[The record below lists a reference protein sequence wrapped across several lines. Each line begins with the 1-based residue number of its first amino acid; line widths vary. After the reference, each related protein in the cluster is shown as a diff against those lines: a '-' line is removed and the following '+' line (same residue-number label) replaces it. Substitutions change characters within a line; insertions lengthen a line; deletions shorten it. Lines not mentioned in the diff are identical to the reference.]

1 MEPAWR
7 KIPGISSES
16 GTEEG
21 KKEEGQKGG
30 AKGKKKPEENS
41 QAETAETET
50 GTETTSA
57 EKETEE
63 STALHIPGTFKSGE
77 NAESTTALEN
87 EFWGNGWGETKEKP
101 NKKDDSS
108 EVIESRIA
116 IATDIHYLEKSLT
129 DNGESFQAMV
139 QNGDGMM
146 IQYCWEIMM
155 AFLEQIEKEKP
166 DVLVLSGDLT
176 KNGEKKSHEA
186 LAERLKRLEHAGIPV
201 VVIPGNHDIN
211 SPYACGFRGDE
222 TYSAQQI
229 SAKQFAEIYKDF
241 GYKEAIS
248 RDPYSLSYVY
258 SLNEYTWLLMLDSCQ
273 YEPKNLVGG
282 MIREE
287 TYDWIEENLKIA
299 WEEGVRVIPVT
310 HHNLLEQTNVS
321 EEYVK
326 NCTIE
331 HDERLIQM
339 WEDNQINI
347 HLSGHLHLQHYKQTE
362 SEPPLYEVV
371 TGSLVMYPCKYGIL
385 EVMNSGDIYYYTQ
398 KVPVAEWAAK
408 YRKNDKNLLTFD
420 IYAEKFLYDISYQRA
435 YNSLQ
440 NHGVSQEDS
449 DKMAK
454 LYARLTPNFYAGT
467 IPNERDEILQDPAYE
482 LWKESEYFSEVST
495 TIQTVIEEENH
506 NFNRLFVPY

>member
-1 MEPAWR
+1 MKRVWVWMVIVCLVLTGCQGMEPAWR
-7 KIPGISSES
+7 KIPGISSEN
-16 GTEEG
+16 GAEEEKEETTQQAQTQTEEAG
-21 KKEEGQKGG
+21 TKESLSLNI
-30 AKGKKKPEENS
+30 PETSE
-41 QAETAETET
+41 
-50 GTETTSA
+50 SA
-57 EKETEE
+57 ESLEETDADEME
-63 STALHIPGTFKSGE
+63 SQDNESDERTDKS
-77 NAESTTALEN
+77 NRN
-87 EFWGNGWGETKEKP
+87 
-101 NKKDDSS
+101 DDSS

-129 DNGESFQAMV
+129 DNGKSFQAMV

-186 LAERLKRLEHAGIPV
+186 LAERLRRLENAGIPV

-222 TYSAQQI
+222 TYSVQQI
-229 SAKQFAEIYKDF
+229 SAKQFAQIYNDF

-299 WEEGVRVIPVT
+299 WEEGVRVIPIS
-310 HHNLLEQTNVS
+310 HHNLLEQTNAS
-321 EEYVK
+321 EEFIK

-331 HDERLIQM
+331 HDERLIEL
-339 WEDNQINI
+339 WEGNQINI

-362 SEPPLYEVV
+362 SEQPLYEVV
-371 TGSLVMYPCKYGIL
+371 TGSLMMYPCKYGIL
-385 EVMNSGDIYYYTQ
+385 EVMNSGDMYYYTQ

-408 YRKNDKNLLTFD
+408 YKKNDRNLLTFD
-420 IYAEKFLYDISYQRA
+420 SYAEQFLYDLSYRKV
-435 YNSLQ
+435 YESLQ
-440 NHGVSQEDS
+440 NHGISKEDS

-467 IPNERDEILQDPAYE
+467 IPNEREEILSDPAYE